1 MDIASH
7 DLEVVHH
14 FEFWCI
20 CGCAFFT
27 FASFHH
33 HHLDMNF
40 YYIFLLLLVVLSAY
54 SESPQYDKPPDSL
67 DLTRVTVCPNSR
79 SDSLGVLAPVLP
91 QSEVFGSVQFQNMIL
106 PQSEMFKSHN
116 VVLPQHEVFRTI
128 QLQSEVDISVLPQNR
143 VFNVVIVNC
152 QLANK
157 VKVIINCV
165 LNSEVKSCKF
175 LTLTQIPT
183 GVGFTAFTI

>member
-1 MDIASH
+1 MVFPQN
-7 DLEVVHH
+7 EVYSPFV
-14 FEFWCI
+14 
-20 CGCAFFT
+20 
-27 FASFHH
+27 
-33 HHLDMNF
+33 
-40 YYIFLLLLVVLSAY
+40 LL
-54 SESPQYDKPPDSL
+54 
-67 DLTRVTVCPNSR
+67 
-79 SDSLGVLAPVLP
+79 
-91 QSEVFGSVQFQNMIL
+91 
-106 PQSEMFKSHN
+106 QSEMFKSHN

-128 QLQSEVDISVLPQNR
+128 QLQSEVDISVLPQNG

-175 LTLTQIPT
+175 LTLTLIPT